1 LSGVDTLLID
11 IQDLGVRF
19 YTYEASLR
27 NFMRAAAEN
36 NIDVVVLDRPNP
48 LNGDA
53 VQGPISPAD
62 APWPNSTNLPVRHG
76 MTLGELA
83 QFFNG
88 EDKIGAKLQV
98 IALQGWSRSDW
109 FDSTGLLWIN
119 PSPNMRSL
127 SQATVYPGVALL
139 EPMGSNVSVGRGT
152 DTPFEIVGAPYITI
166 EGATTLANYLNRRRI
181 PGVRFVP
188 RTFTP
193 TDYIFKG
200 QLCGGLNI
208 IVTDRNTLDAPL
220 LGLELIAA
228 IQKFYPNDFR
238 IERTQL
244 LIANRK
250 VHEEIVSGKDPKAI
264 ALELEEELQQF
275 KAKRARYLI
284 YK

>member
-1 LSGVDTLLID
+1 
-11 IQDLGVRF
+11 
-19 YTYEASLR
+19 
-27 NFMRAAAEN
+27 
-36 NIDVVVLDRPNP
+36 
-48 LNGDA
+48 
-53 VQGPISPAD
+53 
-62 APWPNSTNLPVRHG
+62 
-76 MTLGELA
+76 
-83 QFFNG
+83 
-88 EDKIGAKLQV
+88 
-98 IALQGWSRSDW
+98 
-109 FDSTGLLWIN
+109 
-119 PSPNMRSL
+119 
-127 SQATVYPGVALL
+127 
-139 EPMGSNVSVGRGT
+139 
-152 DTPFEIVGAPYITI
+152 
-166 EGATTLANYLNRRRI
+166 
-181 PGVRFVP
+181 VRFVP
-188 RTFTP
+188 RTLTP